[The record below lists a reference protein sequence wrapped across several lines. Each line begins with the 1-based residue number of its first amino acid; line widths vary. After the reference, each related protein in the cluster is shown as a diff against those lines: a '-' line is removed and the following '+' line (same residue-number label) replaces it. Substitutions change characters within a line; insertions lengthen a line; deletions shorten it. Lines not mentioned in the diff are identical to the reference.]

1 MTLQELIQKIEL
13 AYGVREATTLLVSE
27 IADRIDEIN
36 DRPDELLMFANSL
49 RENIN
54 ELAAAAAADGAIA
67 RAAADQRER
76 LAADQCRRE
85 QRNEERASALVYQT
99 EQPPVVDPA
108 QVSLLNEDAADQQR
122 QREQLDRDSA
132 AGGGQ
137 AVQNDPPAVDPA
149 QAPLLDQGTVPAAAA
164 KADWSGQSGSAG
176 ASASF
181 DEITSSDSGSS
192 GSGD

>member
-1 MTLQELIQKIEL
+1 MTLQKLIQKIEL

-36 DRPDELLMFANSL
+36 DRPDELRVFANSL

-67 RAAADQRER
+67 RALAGQRER
-76 LAADQCRRE
+76 LAADQRRRE

-99 EQPPVVDPA
+99 KLPLSD
-108 QVSLLNEDAADQQR
+108 EDAADQR
-122 QREQLDRDSA
+122 RREQLGRDSA

-137 AVQNDPPAVDPA
+137 AVQNDLPAVDPA
-149 QAPLLDQGTVPAAAA
+149 QAPLLDQGTVLAAAA